1 MTLQE
6 LHKWVAEI
14 EKLTGGDVKIG
25 THGVLFEVSVS
36 WRIGDQRFSH
46 REAFTPIEM
55 VEAHCGLIRSRL
67 DFVTSKIR
75 RYMEAPK

>member
-1 MTLQE
+1 MNWLE
-6 LHKWVAEI
+6 LYKWVAEV
-14 EKLTGGDVKIG
+14 ENLTGGHVEIR
-25 THGVLFEVSVS
+25 THGGLLVVSVN
-36 WRIGDQRFSH
+36 WQNGDRRFSH

-55 VEAHCGLIRSRL
+55 VEAHCGLIRARL